1 MAAELRLQLAE
12 DRASTERFAV
22 LTGQLRAE
30 IVPLDLY
37 HVAAA
42 EFRFTCIT

>member
-12 DRASTERFAV
+12 DRAGTERFAV
-22 LTGQLRAE
+22 LTGQLPTE

-37 HVAAA
+37 HMTAA